1 MTQEN
6 SPVAENAPT
15 IVVFDMHGKRIAQPT
30 TAINI
35 IEPETLL
42 SNDTALGLS
51 EQLKKI
57 AEENRHAPAIGLKF
71 AKFADGRS
79 YSIAARLREAG
90 YTGELHALG
99 DINQELLF
107 LLKRVGFTHAHI
119 PDPGAE
125 RLAESVVSPFAGY
138 YQAGQDGSKA
148 PGQST
153 AH

>member
-6 SPVAENAPT
+6 LPVAENAPT

-42 SNDTALGLS
+42 SNDTELGLS

-71 AKFADGRS
+71 AKHQQPR
-79 YSIAARLREAG
+79 I
-90 YTGELHALG
+90 
-99 DINQELLF
+99 
-107 LLKRVGFTHAHI
+107 
-119 PDPGAE
+119 
-125 RLAESVVSPFAGY
+125 
-138 YQAGQDGSKA
+138 
-148 PGQST
+148 
-153 AH
+153 